1 MNWDEQFL
9 ESDGVR
15 HQLIGDS
22 STIRALIR
30 LIGKVAPKNSTVLI
44 QGESGTGKELVARA
58 LHVNSPRAHGP
69 YVAVNCSELSENLIE
84 SELFGH
90 ERGSFTGAVR
100 QHIGCFERAHQGT
113 LFLDEIG
120 DVSPAIQVKLLRVL
134 EQRQLKRIGGSRSID
149 INIRLVTATNADLET
164 LAARGKFRRDL
175 YYRLRCIKV
184 ETPALRD
191 RPEDVP
197 LLAHHF
203 VAKYAADA
211 QIPVPAISQDAL
223 MILQLYDWPGN
234 VRELRHVIEEA
245 VVLREGDLIQ
255 AAHLPKDV
263 LRPAGAR
270 TGTGILTMKEFVWKS
285 KREYVERVLDLVG
298 RDYKKAAELLDMPAS
313 GFHSF
318 LRPLDLRHL
327 L

>member
-1 MNWDEQFL
+1 MICDEQFL
-9 ESDGVR
+9 ESDGIR

-22 STIRALIR
+22 EPIRALIR
-30 LIGKVAPKNSTVLI
+30 LIGKVAAKNTTVLI

-69 YVAVNCSELSENLIE
+69 YVAVNCAELAESLIE

-100 QHIGCFERAHQGT
+100 QHIGCFERAHNGT

-120 DVSPAIQVKLLRVL
+120 DVSPAIQIKLLRVL
-134 EQRQLKRIGGSRSID
+134 EQRQLRRIGSSRPID
-149 INIRLVTATNADLET
+149 IDIRLITATNADLET
-164 LAARGKFRRDL
+164 LVAQGKFRSDL

-184 ETPALRD
+184 ATPALRD
-191 RPEDVP
+191 RPEDIP
-197 LLAHHF
+197 LLAQHF
-203 VAKYAADA
+203 VAKYAADN
-211 QIPVPAISQDAL
+211 QIPVPAISPDAL
-223 MILQLYDWPGN
+223 MALQQYDWPGN
-234 VRELRHVIEEA
+234 VRELRHVMEEV

-263 LRPAGAR
+263 FRRASDR
-270 TGTGILTMKEFVWKS
+270 TATNVLSMKEFVWKS

-298 RDYKKAAELLDMPAS
+298 RDYKKAAKLLDIPPN

-318 LRPLDLRHL
+318 LRRLDLRHL